1 MSLNKGLGYVP
12 RHIPTYLATHFG
24 GEWKAR
30 RDGFGWRY
38 ECDDGRTANWYAA
51 WTPQTSNGDETY
63 TSQLI
68 DNTGKLLLTGRTFS
82 G

>member
-1 MSLNKGLGYVP
+1 MGLGWLP
-12 RHIPTYLATHFG
+12 RGPIAAFLTKNHG
-24 GEWKAR
+24 GNWKAVR
-30 RDGFGWRY
+30 NGFGWAY
-38 ECDDGRTANWYAA
+38 ECDDGRSAAWYAA

-68 DNTGKLLLTGRTFS
+68 DNNGKLLLTGRTFS